1 MEQTIGIKIRK
12 VREIKNFSQQYVAD
26 KLSVSQS
33 TYSDIEN
40 GKTPIS
46 EEKLTLIANILDVSV
61 DVIKEFND
69 QVVFNSCIQSGYIN
83 HNYIQPVEKI
93 EQLYKDMLEI
103 QEKRIADMLLVIES
117 KDKLIALLEKNST

>member
-1 MEQTIGIKIRK
+1 MEQTLGLKIRK

-117 KDKLIALLEKNST
+117 KDKLIALLEKNG